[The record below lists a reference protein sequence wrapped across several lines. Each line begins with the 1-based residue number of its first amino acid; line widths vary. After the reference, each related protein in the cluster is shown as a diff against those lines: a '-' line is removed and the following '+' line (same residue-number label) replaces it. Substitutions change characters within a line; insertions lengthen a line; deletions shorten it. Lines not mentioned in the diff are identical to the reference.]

1 MFFGS
6 LSSIICLCLRNN
18 AFVCRC
24 FRRQIIGKY
33 LITAP
38 HYSRVVVFELGAP
51 HEAHQH
57 NWDMFSS
64 DNLRTAL
71 S

>member
-1 MFFGS
+1 MFS
-6 LSSIICLCLRNN
+6 EADYWQVLI
-18 AFVCRC
+18 
-24 FRRQIIGKY
+24 
-33 LITAP
+33 ITAP

-51 HEAHQH
+51 REAHQH